1 MAGCAETVF
10 GDYTVK
16 EIAVWS
22 FELCDRTA
30 IFMMC
35 TTLRED
41 FGTILFCSFYFDKD
55 MLASMYKGKYAVFPL
70 VHRRYTIFK
79 ALFS

>member
-41 FGTILFCSFYFDKD
+41 FGIILFCSFYFDKD
-55 MLASMYKGKYAVFPL
+55 MLYYF
-70 VHRRYTIFK
+70 
-79 ALFS
+79 